1 MIKPPLVAIVGRPN
15 VGKSTLFNRIL
26 GNRTAVVDAESGV
39 TRDRLYRDVDWAGRY
54 FTLVDTGGIE
64 SEASE
69 VMADQ
74 VSNQALRAITEAD
87 LVLFVLDG
95 KAGLLSED
103 VQVAGILR
111 HSGRPVIPVVN
122 KTDDFSKPLPL
133 ADFYALGLGDP
144 VPVSATMGLNIGDLL
159 DLVVEKMPE
168 TVEQPEPEAVRIAVI
183 GRPNVGKSSLVNRLL
198 GEERVIVSE
207 IPGTTR
213 DAIDTR
219 FRRGDRE
226 YVLTDTAGMR
236 RKAKVQESIER
247 YSVIRAGKALERSDL
262 AFIILDAT
270 DGVTNQ
276 DQKIAGLAEEAGKAT
291 MVVVNKW
298 DLFRETE
305 VPVSRYLD
313 RVRDELGFIGYAPV
327 LCVSAL
333 TGRGVDKILD
343 TVEVVMQEYH
353 RRIPTSILNR
363 IMHDAFMIAPPPT
376 QKGKRLKLLY
386 GTQVATGPPTFLL
399 FVNDQK
405 LVSRGYRR
413 YLENQLR
420 RVYGFTGTPVRLV
433 FRGREA
439 R

>member
-1 MIKPPLVAIVGRPN
+1 LIKPPLVAIVGRPN

-39 TRDRLYRDVDWAGRY
+39 TRDRLYRDVDWAGRC

-64 SEASE
+64 SEAGE

-74 VSNQALRAITEAD
+74 VSNQARRAITEAD

-122 KTDDFSKPLPL
+122 KIDDFSKPLPL

-144 VPVSATMGLNIGDLL
+144 IPVSAAMGLNIGDLL
-159 DLVVEKMPE
+159 DLAVERMPE
-168 TVEQPEPEAVRIAVI
+168 TIEQPEPEAVRIAVI

-198 GEERVIVSE
+198 GEERVIVSD

-219 FRRGDRE
+219 FRREDRE

-236 RKAKVQESIER
+236 RKTKIQESIER
-247 YSVIRAGKALERSDL
+247 YSVLRAGKALERSDL
-262 AFIILDAT
+262 ALIILDAT

-305 VPVSRYLD
+305 VPASRYRD
-313 RVRDELGFIGYAPV
+313 EIRDELGFIGYAPV

-333 TGRGVDKILD
+333 TGRGMGKILD
-343 TVEVVMQEYH
+343 TVDAVMQEYH
-353 RRIPTSILNR
+353 RKIPTSMLNR
-363 IMHDAFMIAPPPT
+363 IMHDAFMIAPPPA

-386 GTQVATGPPTFLL
+386 STQVATGPPTFLL
-399 FVNDQK
+399 FVNDPG

-413 YLENQLR
+413 YLANQLR
-420 RVYGFTGTPVRLV
+420 RVYRFTGTPVRLV

-439 R
+439 K